1 MRRSALLVAVS
12 LFVVGFSPV
21 DASAGSTDSTLEKRL
36 AAVLAKTS
44 GSAVAVAVKNRT
56 IVAEV
61 DRDGNAYMPLH
72 LASISKTLTAVAV
85 LRLAQQNRIELNR
98 PIGSYIP
105 SLFAVDEEG
114 KKGNEA
120 IADQPVSAFLN
131 HATGLRS
138 QNLRAVGSGFTSYEQ
153 YAHQASRSNLT
164 SNPGSYLYA
173 NDNYVLLT
181 MLVET
186 VARRSFEVAIQ
197 QLVWDKLGVPGGWLD
212 TSTRATQILGGAGGW
227 VASPFAIAAFFDAL
241 NPETPGTKL
250 LSPAWLQYMHT
261 RVYAD
266 EYRNGLRYRRG
277 HWGHTGS
284 LARVRSA
291 AVVGNDGT
299 VYVVL
304 SEGARP
310 ESSDKLF
317 DALARLG

>member
-1 MRRSALLVAVS
+1 MRRSALLVVAS
-12 LFVVGFSPV
+12 LAIVGVVPAH
-21 DASAGSTDSTLEKRL
+21 ASTGSSDSALGKRL
-36 AAVLAKTS
+36 EAILAKTS
-44 GSAVAVAVKNRT
+44 GSAVAIAVRNRS

-61 DRDGNAYMPLH
+61 DRDADAFMPLH
-72 LASISKTLTAVAV
+72 LASISKTITAVAV
-85 LRLAQQNRIELNR
+85 LRLAQQNRIELDR

-105 SLFAVDEEG
+105 SLFAADEAG
-114 KKGNEA
+114 KSGNDA

-138 QNLRAVGSGFTSYEQ
+138 QNLRAVGSGLTSYAE
-153 YAHQASRSNLT
+153 YARQAARSGLT
-164 SNPGSYLYA
+164 SNPGSYRYA

-212 TSTRATQILGGAGGW
+212 TSARATQVLGGAGAW
-227 VASPFAIAAFFDAL
+227 VASPFAVAAFFDAL

-250 LSPAWLQYMHT
+250 LSPAWLNYMHT

-266 EYRNGLRYRRG
+266 EYRNGLRYRSG

-291 AVVGNDGT
+291 AVVGDDGT
-299 VYVVL
+299 VYVIL

>member
-1 MRRSALLVAVS
+1 MRRPALLVALA
-12 LFVVGFSPV
+12 LFIVGISPARASTSSA
-21 DASAGSTDSTLEKRL
+21 DAVLENRL

-44 GSAVAVAVKNRT
+44 GTAVVVAVKNRT
-56 IVAEV
+56 ILAEV
-61 DRDGNAYMPLH
+61 GRGSGAFMPLH

-98 PIGSYIP
+98 PIGAYLP
-105 SLFAVDEEG
+105 ELFGADDAG
-114 KKGNEA
+114 KTGNDD

-138 QNLRAVGSGFTSYEQ
+138 QNLRAVGSGLTSYAQ
-153 YAHQASRSNLT
+153 YARQASRSSLT

-181 MLVET
+181 MLVEK

-212 TSTRATQILGGAGGW
+212 SSTRATQVLGGAGAW
-227 VASPFAIAAFFDAL
+227 VASPFAVAAFFDAV
-241 NPETPGTKL
+241 NPATAGTKL
-250 LSPAWLQYMHT
+250 LSPAWLNYMHT

-291 AVVGNDGT
+291 AVVGKEGT
-299 VYVVL
+299 VYVIL